1 MKNLAIVQID
11 DELMLA
17 PGSAQ
22 DSSLLPSKLAARKL
36 NSAPLVEWLVRRISE
51 AELIQGIVVVMPDQP
66 QYHELA
72 SLIPLDIPC
81 LLSKKETPLARLAD
95 AAQQYPSESI
105 VRVPLETPFCDP
117 VLIDRL
123 LITAAMHGDKDYVGY
138 CLEDG
143 CPASQSSIGLFS
155 EWIRSSAL
163 AKAHR
168 EVKSK
173 EDAYRI
179 DSSFLN
185 YPELF
190 ALEMIP
196 VPDSLNR
203 GDLRFSVA
211 NDEDWEELLAIVDA
225 LGAETL
231 QWQDV
236 VRIIDAQPPIRQRMA
251 QRNRLIA

>member
-1 MKNLAIVQID
+1 MKTLALVQID
-11 DELMLA
+11 DDIMLA

-22 DSSLLPSKLAARKL
+22 DSSLLPSKLATRKL
-36 NSAPLVEWLVRRISE
+36 NSAPLIEWLVRRISE
-51 AELIQGIVVVMPDQP
+51 AELIDGIAVVMPDQP
-66 QYHELA
+66 QYRDLV

-81 LLSKKETPLARLAD
+81 HLSSKETPLARLAD
-95 AAQQYPSESI
+95 AAKKYPSQSI

-123 LITAAMHGDKDYVGY
+123 LITADMNDDKDYVGY

-163 AKAHR
+163 DKANR

-173 EDAYRI
+173 ADAYRV
-179 DSSFLN
+179 DSSFLD

-190 ALEMIP
+190 SVEMIP
-196 VPDSLNR
+196 VPESLNR

-225 LGAETL
+225 LGAEEL

-251 QRNRLIA
+251 DRNRLIA

>member
-11 DELMLA
+11 DEITLA
-17 PGSAQ
+17 PGSPQ
-22 DSSLLPSKLAARKL
+22 DTSLLPSKLADRKL
-36 NSAPLVEWLVRRISE
+36 NSVPVIEWLVRRISE
-51 AELIQGIVVVMPDQP
+51 AELIEGIVVVMPDAP
-66 QYHELA
+66 QYRELV
-72 SLIPLDIPC
+72 SRIPLDIPC
-81 LLSKKETPLARLAD
+81 HLSSKQTPLARLAD
-95 AAQQYPSESI
+95 AARQYPSDSI

-123 LITAAMHGDKDYVGY
+123 LITAQMHGDKDYIGY

-155 EWIRSSAL
+155 EWIRSEAL
-163 AKAHR
+163 ARANR
-168 EVKSK
+168 EVKSDA
-173 EDAYRI
+173 DAYRV
-179 DSSFLN
+179 DRSFLN

-190 ALEMIP
+190 SLEMLP
-196 VPDSLNR
+196 VPASLNR

-225 LGAETL
+225 LGAEAL

-251 QRNRLIA
+251 QRNKLIA

>member
-11 DELMLA
+11 DEIVLA
-17 PGSAQ
+17 PGSPQ
-22 DSSLLPSKLAARKL
+22 DSCLLPSKLAARKL
-36 NSAPLVEWLVRRISE
+36 NSAPLIEWLVRHISE
-51 AELIQGIVVVMPDQP
+51 AELIEGIVVVMPDEP
-66 QYHELA
+66 QYHELV

-81 LLSKKETPLARLAD
+81 HLSKKDTPLARLAD
-95 AAQQYPSESI
+95 AARQYPSQSI

-123 LITAAMHGDKDYVGY
+123 LITAQMHGDKDYVGY

-143 CPASQSSIGLFS
+143 CPASQSSIGLFA
-155 EWIRSSAL
+155 EWIRSAAL
-163 AKAHR
+163 AKANR

-173 EDAYRI
+173 ADAYRV

-190 ALEMIP
+190 SVEMIP

-211 NDEDWEELLAIVDA
+211 CDEDWEELLAIVDA

-236 VRIIDAQPPIRQRMA
+236 VRVIDAQPPIRQRMA
-251 QRNRLIA
+251 ERNKLIA

>member
-11 DELMLA
+11 DEIVLA
-17 PGSAQ
+17 PGSPQ
-22 DSSLLPSKLAARKL
+22 DSSLPPSKLAARKL
-36 NSAPLVEWLVRRISE
+36 NSAPLIEWLVRRISE
-51 AELIQGIVVVMPDQP
+51 AELIEGIVVVMPDQP
-66 QYHELA
+66 QYRELV

-81 LLSKKETPLARLAD
+81 HLSKKETPLARLAD
-95 AAQQYPSESI
+95 ASRKYPSESI

-123 LITAAMHGDKDYVGY
+123 LITAQMHGDKDYVGY

-143 CPASQSSIGLFS
+143 CPACQSSIGLFS

-163 AKAHR
+163 AKANR
-168 EVKSK
+168 EVKS
-173 EDAYRI
+173 EADAYRV

-185 YPELF
+185 YPDLF

-203 GDLRFSVA
+203 EDLRFSVA

-231 QWQDV
+231 HWQDV
-236 VRIIDAQPPIRQRMA
+236 VRIIDTQPPIRQRMA
-251 QRNRLIA
+251 ERNRLIA

>member
-11 DELMLA
+11 DEIMLA
-17 PGSAQ
+17 PGSHQ
-22 DSSLLPSKLAARKL
+22 DASLTPSKLAARKL
-36 NSAPLVEWLVRRISE
+36 NSTPLIEWLVRRISE
-51 AELIQGIVVVMPDQP
+51 AELIEGIVVVMPDQP
-66 QYHELA
+66 QYRDLV

-81 LLSKKETPLARLAD
+81 HLSKKETPLARLAD
-95 AAQQYPSESI
+95 ASRQYPSDSI
-105 VRVPLETPFCDP
+105 VRIPLETPFCDP

-123 LITAAMHGDKDYVGY
+123 SITAQMRSDKDYVGY

-155 EWIRSSAL
+155 EWIRSEAL
-163 AKAHR
+163 EKASR

-173 EDAYRI
+173 ADAYRV
-179 DSSFLN
+179 DTSFLN

-190 ALEMIP
+190 SLELLP
-196 VPDSLNR
+196 VPASLNR
-203 GDLRFSVA
+203 TDLRFSVA

-236 VRIIDAQPPIRQRMA
+236 VQIIDAQPPIRQRMA
-251 QRNRLIA
+251 KRNKLIA